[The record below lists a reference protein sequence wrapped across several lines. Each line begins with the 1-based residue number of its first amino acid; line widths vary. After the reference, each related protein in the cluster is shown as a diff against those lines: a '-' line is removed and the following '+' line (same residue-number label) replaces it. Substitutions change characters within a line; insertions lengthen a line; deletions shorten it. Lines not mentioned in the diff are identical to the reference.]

1 MEEKMKKRRR
11 STTRMGTTH
20 VHIGVASCV
29 VSRGLR
35 RKPGAQL
42 QQRRHIT
49 HSQHATTKQLSSRL
63 GAEDALRVGSLWRL
77 QCAVARV

>member
-1 MEEKMKKRRR
+1 
-11 STTRMGTTH
+11 MGTTH

-42 QQRRHIT
+42 LQHL
-49 HSQHATTKQLSSRL
+49 HCANPQHATTQQLGSHL